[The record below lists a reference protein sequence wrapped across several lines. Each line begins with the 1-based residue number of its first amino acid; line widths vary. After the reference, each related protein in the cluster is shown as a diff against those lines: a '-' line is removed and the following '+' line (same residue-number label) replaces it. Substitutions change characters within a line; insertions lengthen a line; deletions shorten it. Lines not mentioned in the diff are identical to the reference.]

1 MDDVER
7 ILDHRTLGQSKK
19 NRRTEFLVL
28 WKGKLEA
35 DATWERD
42 VSLWQF
48 ERQIEDYLTNSTRT
62 LNVLGGGGLLAP

>member
-1 MDDVER
+1 MEDVER
-7 ILDHRTLGQSKK
+7 ILDHRTFGQSKK

-42 VSLWQF
+42 VALWQF
-48 ERQIEDYLTNSTRT
+48 ERQIQDYLTNSTRM
-62 LNVLGGGGLLAP
+62 LNDSGGGGLLDP